1 MSDTKPSE
9 PQKLI
14 TVVLSQREAYAILS
28 ASLNYESELKELKKS
43 GNLGVA
49 WRLLWDDWERGN
61 KRMHDQ
67 YYDQLYA
74 NNESE

>member
-9 PQKLI
+9 PLEICTFTLTKAQ
-14 TVVLSQREAYAILS
+14 AHAILT

>member
-9 PQKLI
+9 PQKI
-14 TVVLSQREAYAILS
+14 FTFVLSKEQAHAILT

-67 YYDQLYA
+67 YFDQVNA
-74 NNESE
+74 E

>member
-1 MSDTKPSE
+1 VSDTKPSE
-9 PQKLI
+9 PLENLTFTLTKAQ
-14 TVVLSQREAYAILS
+14 AYAILT
-28 ASLNYESELKELKKS
+28 ASLNFENELKELKKS

-67 YYDQLYA
+67 YFDQCYA
-74 NNESE
+74 FNESK